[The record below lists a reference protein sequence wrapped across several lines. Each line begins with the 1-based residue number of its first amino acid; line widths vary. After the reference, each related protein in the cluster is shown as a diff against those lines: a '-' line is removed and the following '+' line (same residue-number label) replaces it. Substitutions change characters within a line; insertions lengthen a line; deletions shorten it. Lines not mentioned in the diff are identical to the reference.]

1 MKKHKLTL
9 LIITMLVFL
18 LCSCSQN
25 SPVLPSDMALSGTW
39 EDLFKGLWTGL
50 SDNYVFWDLDDAN
63 GEWDKVYE
71 EFIPKFRE
79 LGNINTSDREATKKG
94 TILLFD
100 SVKNLSDG
108 HFTMDAFGSSFSPS
122 DYRILKKEHPE
133 LSDQKVLEIIYDYY
147 EKFVGKYRLPDD
159 MLYEDSK
166 SIMENTF
173 SIPLTTTLKKTDDF
187 IDNYG
192 DLYFNWR
199 ESSEEG
205 EPMTCNALNPKI
217 QLRTPPY
224 GEAIMLYSSSHE
236 FGSVTTY
243 DGEILDFTSAD
254 AYDDLEGSFPG
265 EAIYSYGPYYPVSDL
280 SWKDEDE
287 DKKQNLDSLFSDWTL
302 CLVLSVNPE
311 YDQTDKSFRKG
322 VNLKMLALCG
332 ITKETDGSAM
342 VDYTANTVYFISSG
356 FNFLPLKDQ
365 AEMNQFLMDFHKFK
379 MNENAAGMILDMRG
393 NSGGYNADRE
403 ILFGDMFRE
412 PHLIG
417 YQKNK
422 TGAGRL
428 DLTQE
433 FPLYIYPEADFFGNE
448 FSDIASKPV
457 VVITNTATASN
468 GEITVL
474 MVNSLPNGGQT
485 GGVTMGANGTLAGDI
500 LTHNSGT
507 FSVGNYIT
515 SVYTPYGN
523 IRDTNHVSYE
533 GKGLT
538 PDEGYEENF
547 NFDAFFFEGKDSRL
561 GKAFEWIKDHR

>member
-79 LGNINTSDREATKKG
+79 LGSINTSNRKKG

-108 HFTMDAFGSSFSPS
+108 HFTMNAFGSSFSPS
-122 DYRILKKEHPE
+122 EYRILKKEHPE
-133 LSDQKVLEIIYDYY
+133 LSDQDVLEKIYDYIP
-147 EKFVGKYRLPDD
+147 KFDLLPAD

-166 SIMENTF
+166 SIMEYTF
-173 SIPLTTTLKKTDDF
+173 SIPLTTTLVKTEEF
-187 IDNYG
+187 IDKYG
-192 DLYFNWR
+192 SLYFNWGG
-199 ESSEEG
+199 ESG
-205 EPMTCNALNPKI
+205 GTMTCNAVNPNI

-224 GEAIMLYSSSHE
+224 GEAIMLYSSSHK

-243 DGEILDFTSAD
+243 DGSIQDCTSDYAFD
-254 AYDDLEGSFPG
+254 NPPAGSFQ
-265 EAIYSYGPYYPVSDL
+265 GPYYPVSDL

-322 VNLKMLALCG
+322 VNLKMLALSG

-356 FNFLPLKDQ
+356 FNFFPLKDQ
-365 AEMNQFLMDFHKFK
+365 TEMKQFLMDFHKFK

-393 NSGGYNADRE
+393 NSGGYNVDRE

-457 VVITNTATASN
+457 VVITNTATVSN

-485 GGVTMGANGTLAGDI
+485 GGVTMGANGTLDGNI
-500 LTHNSGT
+500 LTHNSGI

-538 PDEGYEENF
+538 PDKGYEENF
-547 NFDAFFFEGKDSRL
+547 NFDAFFDGKDSRL

>member
-79 LGNINTSDREATKKG
+79 LGSINTSDREATKKG

-108 HFTMDAFGSSFSPS
+108 HFTMNAFGSSFSPS

-173 SIPLTTTLKKTDDF
+173 SIPLTTALVKTEEFIKK
-187 IDNYG
+187 YG
-192 DLYFNWR
+192 SLYFNWR
-199 ESSEEG
+199 KSESG
-205 EPMTCNALNPKI
+205 ETMTCNALNPKI

-243 DGEILDFTSAD
+243 DGSIQDCTSDYAFD
-254 AYDDLEGSFPG
+254 NPPAGSFQ
-265 EAIYSYGPYYPVSDL
+265 GPYYPVSDL
-280 SWKDEDE
+280 SLE
-287 DKKQNLDSLFSDWTL
+287 DKEQYWEGKEQKLDSLFSAWTL
-302 CLVLSVNPE
+302 CLVLSVTPE
-311 YDQTDKSFRKG
+311 YDRTDKVFRKG

-356 FNFLPLKDQ
+356 FNFFPLKDQ
-365 AEMNQFLMDFHKFK
+365 AEMYRFLMDFHKFK

-457 VVITNTATASN
+457 VAITNTATVSN

-485 GGVTMGANGTLAGDI
+485 GGVTMGANGTLDGDI
-500 LTHNSGT
+500 LTFNSGR

-538 PDEGYEENF
+538 PDKGYEENF
-547 NFDAFFFEGKDSRL
+547 NKVDFFRGIDSRL

>member
-1 MKKHKLTL
+1 
-9 LIITMLVFL
+9 
-18 LCSCSQN
+18 
-25 SPVLPSDMALSGTW
+25 
-39 EDLFKGLWTGL
+39 
-50 SDNYVFWDLDDAN
+50 
-63 GEWDKVYE
+63 
-71 EFIPKFRE
+71 
-79 LGNINTSDREATKKG
+79 
-94 TILLFD
+94 
-100 SVKNLSDG
+100 
-108 HFTMDAFGSSFSPS
+108 
-122 DYRILKKEHPE
+122 
-133 LSDQKVLEIIYDYY
+133 
-147 EKFVGKYRLPDD
+147 
-159 MLYEDSK
+159 
-166 SIMENTF
+166 
-173 SIPLTTTLKKTDDF
+173 
-187 IDNYG
+187 
-192 DLYFNWR
+192 
-199 ESSEEG
+199 
-205 EPMTCNALNPKI
+205 
-217 QLRTPPY
+217 
-224 GEAIMLYSSSHE
+224 
-236 FGSVTTY
+236 
-243 DGEILDFTSAD
+243 
-254 AYDDLEGSFPG
+254 
-265 EAIYSYGPYYPVSDL
+265 
-280 SWKDEDE
+280 
-287 DKKQNLDSLFSDWTL
+287 
-302 CLVLSVNPE
+302 
-311 YDQTDKSFRKG
+311 
-322 VNLKMLALCG
+322 
-332 ITKETDGSAM
+332 M

-356 FNFLPLKDQ
+356 FNFFPLKDQ
-365 AEMNQFLMDFHKFK
+365 AEMYQFLMDFHKFK

-457 VVITNTATASN
+457 VAITNTATVSN

-538 PDEGYEENF
+538 PDKGYEENF
-547 NFDAFFFEGKDSRL
+547 NMGDFFDGKDSRL
-561 GKAFEWIKDHR
+561 GKAFEWIKDHS

>member
-9 LIITMLVFL
+9 LIITILVFL

-25 SPVLPSDMALSGTW
+25 SPVLPSDMAMSGTW

-79 LGNINTSDREATKKG
+79 LGNIDTSDLEATEKG

-108 HFTMDAFGSSFSPS
+108 HFKMNAFHKSFSPS
-122 DYRILKKEHPE
+122 DYRILKKEHPN
-133 LSDQKVLEIIYDYY
+133 LSDQKVLKILYDYY
-147 EKFVGKYRLPDD
+147 EKFFGEYPLPAD

-166 SIMENTF
+166 SIIENTF
-173 SIPLTTTLKKTDDF
+173 SIPLTTTLVKAEDY
-187 IDNYG
+187 IDEY
-192 DLYFNWR
+192 DSLYFNWR
-199 ESSEEG
+199 ESEG
-205 EPMTCNALNPKI
+205 KITCNALNPNI

-224 GEAIMLYSSSHE
+224 GEAIMLYSSSHK

-243 DGEILDFTSAD
+243 DGEILDFTSDD
-254 AYDDLEGSFPG
+254 AEAYNNPAGSFPG
-265 EAIYSYGPYYPVSDL
+265 KAIYSYGPYYPVSDL
-280 SWKDEDE
+280 SWKG
-287 DKKQNLDSLFSDWTL
+287 KVQKLDNLFSDWTL

-311 YDQTDKSFRKG
+311 YDQTDKVYRKG
-322 VNLKMLALCG
+322 VNLKMLALSG
-332 ITKETDGSAM
+332 ITKEPDGSDM

-356 FNFLPLKDQ
+356 FNFFPLKDQ
-365 AEMNQFLMDFHKFK
+365 SEMKQFLMDFHKFK

-428 DLTQE
+428 DFTQE

-485 GGVTMGANGTLAGDI
+485 GGVTIGANGTLDGNI
-500 LTHNSGT
+500 LTYNSGN

-538 PDEGYEENF
+538 PDKGYEEDF
-547 NFDAFFFEGKDSRL
+547 NFDAFFAGTDSRL

>member
-79 LGNINTSDREATKKG
+79 LGSIDTSDREATKKG

-133 LSDQKVLEIIYDYY
+133 LSDQEVLEKIYDYY
-147 EKFVGKYRLPDD
+147 ETFDLLPAD
-159 MLYEDSK
+159 MFYEDSK

-173 SIPLTTTLKKTDDF
+173 SIPLTTTLVKTEEF
-187 IDNYG
+187 IDKYG
-192 DLYFNWR
+192 SLYFNWGG
-199 ESSEEG
+199 ESG
-205 EPMTCNALNPKI
+205 GTMTCNAVNPNI

-265 EAIYSYGPYYPVSDL
+265 EAINSYGPYYPISDL
-280 SWKDEDE
+280 SWE
-287 DKKQNLDSLFSDWTL
+287 DKEQNLDSLFSDWTL

-311 YDQTDKSFRKG
+311 YDQTDKVFRKG
-322 VNLKMLALCG
+322 VNLKMLALSG

-356 FNFLPLKDQ
+356 FNFYPLKDQ
-365 AEMNQFLMDFHKFK
+365 AEMYQFLMDFHKFK

-393 NSGGYNADRE
+393 NRGGYNADRE

-457 VVITNTATASN
+457 VVITNTATLSN

-485 GGVTMGANGTLAGDI
+485 GGVTIGANGTLAGDI
-500 LTHNSGT
+500 LTLNSGT

-547 NFDAFFFEGKDSRL
+547 NLDDFFEGTDSRL
-561 GKAFEWIKDHR
+561 GKAFKWIKDHR

>member
-79 LGNINTSDREATKKG
+79 LGSIDTSDRDTTKKG

-108 HFTMDAFGSSFSPS
+108 HFTMNAFGSSFSPS

-133 LSDQKVLEIIYDYY
+133 LSDQEVLEKIYDYY
-147 EKFVGKYRLPDD
+147 ETFDLLPAD

-173 SIPLTTTLKKTDDF
+173 SIPLTTTLTTTLVKTEEF
-187 IDNYG
+187 INKYG
-192 DLYFNWR
+192 NLYFNWSG
-199 ESSEEG
+199 ESG
-205 EPMTCNALNPKI
+205 GTMTCNAVNPKI

-224 GEAIMLYSSSHE
+224 GEAIILYSSSHK

-243 DGEILDFTSAD
+243 DGSIQDCTSDYAFD
-254 AYDDLEGSFPG
+254 NPPAGSFQ
-265 EAIYSYGPYYPVSDL
+265 GPYYPVSDL
-280 SWKDEDE
+280 SWE

-302 CLVLSVNPE
+302 CLVLTVNPE
-311 YDQTDKSFRKG
+311 YDQTDKVYRYKKG
-322 VNLKMLALCG
+322 VNLKMLALSG
-332 ITKETDGSAM
+332 ITKEETDGSAM

-356 FNFLPLKDQ
+356 FNFFPLKDQ
-365 AEMNQFLMDFHKFK
+365 AEMKQFLMDFHKFK

-457 VVITNTATASN
+457 VAITNTATVSN

-485 GGVTMGANGTLAGDI
+485 GGVTMGANGTLNGDI
-500 LTHNSGT
+500 LSLNSGT

-538 PDEGYEENF
+538 PDKGYEENF
-547 NFDAFFFEGKDSRL
+547 NFDAFFAGTDSRL

>member
-25 SPVLPSDMALSGTW
+25 SPVLPSDMAQSGTW

-79 LGNINTSDREATKKG
+79 LGSIDTSDREATKKG

-108 HFTMDAFGSSFSPS
+108 HFRMDAFGSSFSPS

-133 LSDQKVLEIIYDYY
+133 LSDQEILEKIYNYID
-147 EKFVGKYRLPDD
+147 KFELLPDD

-173 SIPLTTTLKKTDDF
+173 SIPLTTTLEKTAAF
-187 IDNYG
+187 INKYG
-192 DLYFNWR
+192 SLYFNWR

-205 EPMTCNALNPKI
+205 GTMTCNALNPKI

-224 GEAIMLYSSSHE
+224 GEAIMLYSSSHKY
-236 FGSVTTY
+236 GSVTTY
-243 DGEILDFTSAD
+243 DGKILDFTSTEAFD
-254 AYDDLEGSFPG
+254 NYEVSFPG
-265 EAIYSYGPYYPVSDL
+265 EAIGPYYPVSDL
-280 SWKDEDE
+280 SWE
-287 DKKQNLDSLFSDWTL
+287 DKEQNLDSLFSDWTL

-311 YDQTDKSFRKG
+311 YDQTDKVYRKG
-322 VNLKMLALCG
+322 VNLKMLALSG

-365 AEMNQFLMDFHKFK
+365 SEMKQFLMDFHKFK

-393 NSGGYNADRE
+393 NGGGYNADRE

-485 GGVTMGANGTLAGDI
+485 GGVTIGANGTLDGNI
-500 LTHNSGT
+500 LTYNSGK

-538 PDEGYEENF
+538 PDKGYEEDF
-547 NFDAFFFEGKDSRL
+547 NLDAFFDGKDPRL
-561 GKAFEWIKDHR
+561 SKAFEWIKDHR

>member
-79 LGNINTSDREATKKG
+79 LGSINTSDREATKKG

-108 HFTMDAFGSSFSPS
+108 HFTMNAFGSSFSPS

-133 LSDQKVLEIIYDYY
+133 LSDQEVLEKIYDYY
-147 EKFVGKYRLPDD
+147 EKFYWLPDD
-159 MLYEDSK
+159 MFYEDSK

-173 SIPLTTTLKKTDDF
+173 SIPLTTTLTTTLVKTEAF
-187 IDNYG
+187 INEYG
-192 DLYFNWR
+192 DLYFNWSG
-199 ESSEEG
+199 ESG
-205 EPMTCNALNPKI
+205 GAMTCNALNPKI
-217 QLRTPPY
+217 QRRTPPY

-243 DGEILDFTSAD
+243 DGRFLDCTSDD
-254 AYDDLEGSFPG
+254 AFDNPPAGSFQ
-265 EAIYSYGPYYPVSDL
+265 GPYYPVSDL
-280 SWKDEDE
+280 SLE
-287 DKKQNLDSLFSDWTL
+287 DKEQYWEGKEQKLDSLFSDWTL

-311 YDQTDKSFRKG
+311 YDRTDKVFRKG

-356 FNFLPLKDQ
+356 FNFFPLKDQ
-365 AEMNQFLMDFHKFK
+365 AEMKQFLMDFHKFK

-457 VVITNTATASN
+457 VVITNTATVSN

-500 LTHNSGT
+500 LTYNSGI

-538 PDEGYEENF
+538 PDKGYEENF
-547 NFDAFFFEGKDSRL
+547 DSVDFFAGTDSRL

>member
-25 SPVLPSDMALSGTW
+25 SPVLPSDMAQSGTW

-79 LGNINTSDREATKKG
+79 LGSINTSDREATKKG

-108 HFTMDAFGSSFSPS
+108 HFTMNAFGSSFSPS

-133 LSDQKVLEIIYDYY
+133 LSDQEVLEKIYDYY
-147 EKFVGKYRLPDD
+147 ETFDLLPAD

-173 SIPLTTTLKKTDDF
+173 SIPLTTALVKTEEFLDK
-187 IDNYG
+187 YG
-192 DLYFNWR
+192 SLYFNWR
-199 ESSEEG
+199 ESG
-205 EPMTCNALNPKI
+205 ETMTCNAVNPKI

-224 GEAIMLYSSSHE
+224 GEAINLYSSSHE

-243 DGEILDFTSAD
+243 DGKILDCTSAE
-254 AYDDLEGSFPG
+254 AYNDPEVSFPG
-265 EAIYSYGPYYPVSDL
+265 EAIYSRGPYHPVSDL
-280 SWKDEDE
+280 SWE

-311 YDQTDKSFRKG
+311 YDRTDKVLRKG

-332 ITKETDGSAM
+332 ITKEEPDENAM

-356 FNFLPLKDQ
+356 FNFFPLKDQ
-365 AEMNQFLMDFHKFK
+365 AEMKQFLMDFHKFK

-533 GKGLT
+533 GIGLT
-538 PDEGYEENF
+538 PDEGYEEKF
-547 NFDAFFFEGKDSRL
+547 NNEAFSTGTDSRL
-561 GKAFEWIKDHR
+561 GKAFVWIKDHR

>member
-79 LGNINTSDREATKKG
+79 LGSINTSNRKKG

-108 HFTMDAFGSSFSPS
+108 HFTMNAFGSSFSPS

-133 LSDQKVLEIIYDYY
+133 LSDQDVLEKIYDYIP
-147 EKFVGKYRLPDD
+147 KFDLFPAD

-173 SIPLTTTLKKTDDF
+173 SIPLTTTLTTTLVKTEEF
-187 IDNYG
+187 INKYG
-192 DLYFNWR
+192 NLYFNWSG
-199 ESSEEG
+199 ESG
-205 EPMTCNALNPKI
+205 GTMTCNAVNPNI
-217 QLRTPPY
+217 QRRTPPY
-224 GEAIMLYSSSHE
+224 GEAIILYSSSHK

-243 DGEILDFTSAD
+243 DGRILDFTSAEEAEE
-254 AYDDLEGSFPG
+254 AYKNPPEDSFL
-265 EAIYSYGPYYPVSDL
+265 GPYYPVSDL

-287 DKKQNLDSLFSDWTL
+287 DKEQKLDSLFSDWTL
-302 CLVLSVNPE
+302 CLVLIVSPE
-311 YDQTDKSFRKG
+311 YDQTDKVYRYKKG
-322 VNLKMLALCG
+322 VNLKMLALSG
-332 ITKETDGSAM
+332 ITKEETDGSAM

-356 FNFLPLKDQ
+356 FNFFPLKDQ
-365 AEMNQFLMDFHKFK
+365 AEMKQFLMDFHKFK

-393 NSGGYNADRE
+393 NSGGYNVDRE

-457 VVITNTATASN
+457 VVITNTATVSN

-500 LTHNSGT
+500 LTFNSGT

-547 NFDAFFFEGKDSRL
+547 NKVDFFRGIDSRL

>member
-79 LGNINTSDREATKKG
+79 LGSIDRSDTREG

-108 HFTMDAFGSSFSPS
+108 HFTMNAFGSSFSPS

-133 LSDQKVLEIIYDYY
+133 LSDQEVLEKIYDYY
-147 EKFVGKYRLPDD
+147 ETFDLLPAD

-173 SIPLTTTLKKTDDF
+173 SIPLTTTLTTTLVKTEEF
-187 IDNYG
+187 INKYG
-192 DLYFNWR
+192 NLYFNWSG
-199 ESSEEG
+199 ESG
-205 EPMTCNALNPKI
+205 GTMTCNAVNPNI
-217 QLRTPPY
+217 QRRTPPY
-224 GEAIMLYSSSHE
+224 GEAIILYSSSHK

-243 DGEILDFTSAD
+243 DGRIMDFTSAEEAEEAYKNPPED
-254 AYDDLEGSFPG
+254 AFL
-265 EAIYSYGPYYPVSDL
+265 GPYYPVSDL

-287 DKKQNLDSLFSDWTL
+287 DKEQKLDSLFSDWTL
-302 CLVLSVNPE
+302 CLVLIVSPE
-311 YDQTDKSFRKG
+311 YDQTDKVYRYKKG
-322 VNLKMLALCG
+322 VNLKMLALSG
-332 ITKETDGSAM
+332 ITKEETDGSAM

-356 FNFLPLKDQ
+356 FNFFPLKDQ
-365 AEMNQFLMDFHKFK
+365 AEMYQFLMDFHKFK

-457 VVITNTATASN
+457 VVITNTATVSN

-538 PDEGYEENF
+538 PDKGYEEDF
-547 NFDAFFFEGKDSRL
+547 NLDAFFDGKDSRL
-561 GKAFEWIKDHR
+561 SKAFEWIKDHR

>member
-25 SPVLPSDMALSGTW
+25 SPVLPSDMAMSGTW

-79 LGNINTSDREATKKG
+79 LGNIDTSDRVATKKG

-108 HFTMDAFGSSFSPS
+108 HFKMDAFGSSFSPS

-147 EKFVGKYRLPDD
+147 EKFVGEYRLPDD

-173 SIPLTTTLKKTDDF
+173 SIPLTTTLEKTDDF

-199 ESSEEG
+199 DESG
-205 EPMTCNALNPKI
+205 GTMTCNALNPKI

-224 GEAIMLYSSSHE
+224 GEAIMLYSSSHKY
-236 FGSVTTY
+236 GSVTTY
-243 DGEILDFTSAD
+243 DGKILDFTSTEAFD
-254 AYDDLEGSFPG
+254 NYEVSFPG
-265 EAIYSYGPYYPVSDL
+265 EAIGPYYPVSDL
-280 SWKDEDE
+280 SWE
-287 DKKQNLDSLFSDWTL
+287 DKEQKLDSLFSDWTL

-311 YDQTDKSFRKG
+311 YDQTDKVFRKG
-322 VNLKMLALCG
+322 VNMKMLALSG

-365 AEMNQFLMDFHKFK
+365 AEMKQFLMDFHKFK

-393 NSGGYNADRE
+393 NGGGYNADRE
-403 ILFGDMFRE
+403 ILFGDIFRE

-433 FPLYIYPEADFFGNE
+433 FPLYIYPEADFYGNE
-448 FSDIASKPV
+448 FSGIASKPV

-468 GEITVL
+468 GEITVF
-474 MVNSLPNGGQT
+474 MVKSLPNGGQT
-485 GGVTMGANGTLAGDI
+485 GGVTIGANGTLAGDI
-500 LTHNSGT
+500 LTYNSGK
-507 FSVGNYIT
+507 FSVGKYIT

-538 PDEGYEENF
+538 PDKGYEENF
-547 NFDAFFFEGKDSRL
+547 NSVDFFLGKDSRL
-561 GKAFEWIKDHR
+561 GKAFEWIKDHS

>member
-1 MKKHKLTL
+1 MKKHKLSL

-79 LGNINTSDREATKKG
+79 LGSIDTSNREATKKG

-133 LSDQKVLEIIYDYY
+133 LSDQEALEILYDYY
-147 EKFVGKYRLPDD
+147 VNFDKFPADIF
-159 MLYEDSK
+159 YEDSK
-166 SIMENTF
+166 SIMEYTF
-173 SIPLTTTLKKTDDF
+173 SIPLTTTLTTTLVKTEAF
-187 IDNYG
+187 INEYG
-192 DLYFNWR
+192 DLYFNWSG
-199 ESSEEG
+199 ESG
-205 EPMTCNALNPKI
+205 GAMTCNALNPKI
-217 QLRTPPY
+217 QRRTPPY

-287 DKKQNLDSLFSDWTL
+287 DKKQNLDNLFSDWTL

-365 AEMNQFLMDFHKFK
+365 AEMYQFLMDFHKFK
-379 MNENAAGMILDMRG
+379 MNEKAAGMILDMRG
-393 NSGGYNADRE
+393 NRGGYNADRE

-457 VVITNTATASN
+457 VVITNTATFSN

-474 MVNSLPNGGQT
+474 MVNSLQNGGQT
-485 GGVTMGANGTLAGDI
+485 GGVTMGANGTLDGDI
-500 LTHNSGT
+500 LTFNSGR

-523 IRDTNHVSYE
+523 IRDINHVSYE

-547 NFDAFFFEGKDSRL
+547 NFDAFFAGTDSRL

>member
-79 LGNINTSDREATKKG
+79 LGSINTSNRKKG

-108 HFTMDAFGSSFSPS
+108 HFRMDAFGSSFSPS

-133 LSDQKVLEIIYDYY
+133 LSDQKVLEILYDYY
-147 EKFVGKYRLPDD
+147 EKFDWLPAD

-173 SIPLTTTLKKTDDF
+173 SIPLTTDLEKTDDF
-187 IDNYG
+187 INEYG
-192 DLYFNWR
+192 SLYFNWR
-199 ESSEEG
+199 KFG
-205 EPMTCNALNPKI
+205 ETMTCNALNPKI
-217 QLRTPPY
+217 QLRTPAY

-236 FGSVTTY
+236 FGSVTTS
-243 DGEILDFTSAD
+243 DGSIQNCTSDD
-254 AYDDLEGSFPG
+254 AFNNPPEGSFP
-265 EAIYSYGPYYPVSDL
+265 GPYYPVSDL
-280 SWKDEDE
+280 SWEDEDE
-287 DKKQNLDSLFSDWTL
+287 DKEQNLDNIFSDWTL
-302 CLVLSVNPE
+302 CLVLSVSPE
-311 YDQTDKSFRKG
+311 YDQTGYKKG
-322 VNLKMLALCG
+322 VNLKMQALSG
-332 ITKETDGSAM
+332 ITKETDGSATM

-365 AEMNQFLMDFHKFK
+365 AEMYQFLMDFHKFK

-393 NSGGYNADRE
+393 NSGGYNVDRE

-433 FPLYIYPEADFFGNE
+433 FPLYIYPEADFFGNK

-457 VVITNTATASN
+457 VVITNTATLSN

-485 GGVTMGANGTLAGDI
+485 GGVTMGANGTLNGDI
-500 LTHNSGT
+500 LSLNSGT

-538 PDEGYEENF
+538 PDKGYEENF
-547 NFDAFFFEGKDSRL
+547 NFDAFFAGTDSRL

>member
-25 SPVLPSDMALSGTW
+25 SPVLPSDMAQSGTW

-133 LSDQKVLEIIYDYY
+133 LSDQEVLEKIYDYY
-147 EKFVGKYRLPDD
+147 EKFDLLPAD
-159 MLYEDSK
+159 MVYEDSK

-173 SIPLTTTLKKTDDF
+173 SIPLTTALEKTAAF
-187 IDNYG
+187 INEYG
-192 DLYFNWR
+192 SLYFNWR
-199 ESSEEG
+199 ESSG
-205 EPMTCNALNPKI
+205 GTMTCNALNPKI

-243 DGEILDFTSAD
+243 DGTILHCTSAE
-254 AYDDLEGSFPG
+254 AYNNPEVSFPG
-265 EAIYSYGPYYPVSDL
+265 EAIYSKGPYHPVSDL
-280 SWKDEDE
+280 SWE
-287 DKKQNLDSLFSDWTL
+287 DKEQKLDSLFSDWTL

-311 YDQTDKSFRKG
+311 YDQTDKVFRKG
-322 VNLKMLALCG
+322 VNLKMLALSG
-332 ITKETDGSAM
+332 ITKEETDGNAK

-365 AEMNQFLMDFHKFK
+365 SEMKQFLMDFHKFK

-485 GGVTMGANGTLAGDI
+485 GGVTMGANGTLDGNI
-500 LTHNSGT
+500 LTYNSGK
-507 FSVGNYIT
+507 FSVGKHIT
-515 SVYTPYGN
+515 SVYTPFGN

>member
-133 LSDQKVLEIIYDYY
+133 LSDQEVLEKIYDYY
-147 EKFVGKYRLPDD
+147 EKFDLLPAD
-159 MLYEDSK
+159 MVYEDSK

-173 SIPLTTTLKKTDDF
+173 SIPLTTTLVKTEDY
-187 IDNYG
+187 IDEY
-192 DLYFNWR
+192 DSLYFKW
-199 ESSEEG
+199 SGSG
-205 EPMTCNALNPKI
+205 TTMTCNALNPNI

-243 DGEILDFTSAD
+243 DGRILDFTSTEAFD
-254 AYDDLEGSFPG
+254 NYEVSFPG
-265 EAIYSYGPYYPVSDL
+265 EAIGPYYPVSDL
-280 SWKDEDE
+280 SWE

-311 YDQTDKSFRKG
+311 YDQTDKVFRKG
-322 VNLKMLALCG
+322 VNLKMLALSG

-365 AEMNQFLMDFHKFK
+365 AEMKQFLMDFHKFK

-457 VVITNTATASN
+457 VVITNTATVSN

-500 LTHNSGT
+500 LTLNSGT

-538 PDEGYEENF
+538 PDEGYEEKF
-547 NFDAFFFEGKDSRL
+547 NFDAFFDGTDSRL

>member
-18 LCSCSQN
+18 LCSCSQY

-79 LGNINTSDREATKKG
+79 LGSIDTSDREATKKG

-108 HFTMDAFGSSFSPS
+108 HFTMNAFGSSFSPS

-133 LSDQKVLEIIYDYY
+133 LSDQEVLEKIYDYY
-147 EKFVGKYRLPDD
+147 ETFDLLPAD

-173 SIPLTTTLKKTDDF
+173 SIPLTTALVKTEEFLDK
-187 IDNYG
+187 YG
-192 DLYFNWR
+192 SLYFNWR
-199 ESSEEG
+199 ESG
-205 EPMTCNALNPKI
+205 ETMTCNAVNPKI

-224 GEAIMLYSSSHE
+224 GEAINLYSSSHE

-243 DGEILDFTSAD
+243 DGKILDCTSAE
-254 AYDDLEGSFPG
+254 AYNDPEVSFPG
-265 EAIYSYGPYYPVSDL
+265 EAIYSRGPYHPVSDL
-280 SWKDEDE
+280 SWE

-302 CLVLSVNPE
+302 CLVLTVNPE

-322 VNLKMLALCG
+322 VNLKMLALSG

-356 FNFLPLKDQ
+356 FNFFPLKDQ
-365 AEMNQFLMDFHKFK
+365 AEMYQFLMDFHKFK

-457 VVITNTATASN
+457 VVITNTATVSN

-538 PDEGYEENF
+538 PDKGYEENF
-547 NFDAFFFEGKDSRL
+547 NFDAFFAGTDSRL

>member
-79 LGNINTSDREATKKG
+79 LGSIDTSDREATKKG

-108 HFTMDAFGSSFSPS
+108 HFTMNAFGSSFSPS

-133 LSDQKVLEIIYDYY
+133 LSDQEVLERIYDYIP
-147 EKFVGKYRLPDD
+147 KFDLLPAD

-173 SIPLTTTLKKTDDF
+173 SIPLTTTLTTTLVNTEEF
-187 IDNYG
+187 INKYG
-192 DLYFNWR
+192 KLYFNWR
-199 ESSEEG
+199 ESDEEEG
-205 EPMTCNALNPKI
+205 KIICDTLNPNI

-243 DGEILDFTSAD
+243 DGRILDFTSAD
-254 AYDDLEGSFPG
+254 AEAYKNPDVSFPG
-265 EAIYSYGPYYPVSDL
+265 EEIYSYGPYYPVSDL
-280 SWKDEDE
+280 SWKGKEQ
-287 DKKQNLDSLFSDWTL
+287 KLDDIFSDWTL

-311 YDQTDKSFRKG
+311 YDQTDKVFRKG
-322 VNLKMLALCG
+322 VNLKMLALSG

-356 FNFLPLKDQ
+356 FNFFPLKDQ
-365 AEMNQFLMDFHKFK
+365 AEMYQFLMDFHKFK

-485 GGVTMGANGTLAGDI
+485 GGVTIGANGTLDGNI
-500 LTHNSGT
+500 LTYNSGK
-507 FSVGNYIT
+507 FSVGKYIT

-538 PDEGYEENF
+538 PDKGYEENF
-547 NFDAFFFEGKDSRL
+547 NFDAFFAGTDSRL

>member
-1 MKKHKLTL
+1 MKKHTLTL

-79 LGNINTSDREATKKG
+79 LGSIDTSDREATKKG

-108 HFTMDAFGSSFSPS
+108 HFTMNAFGSSFSPS

-133 LSDQKVLEIIYDYY
+133 LSDQEVLEKIYDYY
-147 EKFVGKYRLPDD
+147 ETFDLLPAD
-159 MLYEDSK
+159 MFYEDSK
-166 SIMENTF
+166 SIMEYTF
-173 SIPLTTTLKKTDDF
+173 SIPLTTTLTTTLVKTEEF
-187 IDNYG
+187 IDKYG
-192 DLYFNWR
+192 SLYFNWGG
-199 ESSEEG
+199 ESG
-205 EPMTCNALNPKI
+205 GTMTCNAVNPNI

-243 DGEILDFTSAD
+243 DGSIQNCTSDD
-254 AYDDLEGSFPG
+254 AFDNPPAGSFQ
-265 EAIYSYGPYYPVSDL
+265 GPYYPVSDL
-280 SWKDEDE
+280 SWD
-287 DKKQNLDSLFSDWTL
+287 DKEQKLNSLFSDWTL

-332 ITKETDGSAM
+332 ITKETDGNAM
-342 VDYTANTVYFISSG
+342 VDYTANTVYFLSSG

-365 AEMNQFLMDFHKFK
+365 AEMKQFLMDFHKFK

-393 NSGGYNADRE
+393 NRGGYNADRE

-457 VVITNTATASN
+457 VVITNTATFSN

-500 LTHNSGT
+500 LSYNSGI
-507 FSVGNYIT
+507 FRVGNYIT

-547 NFDAFFFEGKDSRL
+547 NFDDFFAGTDSRL
-561 GKAFEWIKDHR
+561 GKAFKWIKDHR

>member
-1 MKKHKLTL
+1 
-9 LIITMLVFL
+9 
-18 LCSCSQN
+18 
-25 SPVLPSDMALSGTW
+25 
-39 EDLFKGLWTGL
+39 
-50 SDNYVFWDLDDAN
+50 
-63 GEWDKVYE
+63 
-71 EFIPKFRE
+71 
-79 LGNINTSDREATKKG
+79 
-94 TILLFD
+94 
-100 SVKNLSDG
+100 
-108 HFTMDAFGSSFSPS
+108 
-122 DYRILKKEHPE
+122 
-133 LSDQKVLEIIYDYY
+133 
-147 EKFVGKYRLPDD
+147 
-159 MLYEDSK
+159 
-166 SIMENTF
+166 
-173 SIPLTTTLKKTDDF
+173 
-187 IDNYG
+187 
-192 DLYFNWR
+192 
-199 ESSEEG
+199 
-205 EPMTCNALNPKI
+205 
-217 QLRTPPY
+217 
-224 GEAIMLYSSSHE
+224 MLYSSSHE

-265 EAIYSYGPYYPVSDL
+265 EAINSYGPYYPISDL
-280 SWKDEDE
+280 SWE
-287 DKKQNLDSLFSDWTL
+287 DKEQNLDSLFSDWTL

-356 FNFLPLKDQ
+356 FNFYPLKDQ
-365 AEMNQFLMDFHKFK
+365 AEMYQFLMDFHKFK

-393 NSGGYNADRE
+393 NRGGYNADRE

-457 VVITNTATASN
+457 VVITNTATLSN

-485 GGVTMGANGTLAGDI
+485 GGVTIGANGTLAGDI
-500 LTHNSGT
+500 LTLNSGT

-547 NFDAFFFEGKDSRL
+547 NFDAFFAGTDSRL

>member
-79 LGNINTSDREATKKG
+79 LGSINTSNRKKG

-108 HFTMDAFGSSFSPS
+108 HFTMDAFGYSFSPS
-122 DYRILKKEHPE
+122 EYRILKKEHPE
-133 LSDQKVLEIIYDYY
+133 LSDQEVLEIIYDYY
-147 EKFVGKYRLPDD
+147 EKFDRLPAD
-159 MLYEDSK
+159 MVYEDSK

-173 SIPLTTTLKKTDDF
+173 SIPLTTTLVKTDDF
-187 IDNYG
+187 IAKYG
-192 DLYFNWR
+192 SLYFKWD
-199 ESSEEG
+199 ESG
-205 EPMTCNALNPKI
+205 KCNALNPKI
-217 QLRTPPY
+217 QLRTPAY
-224 GEAIMLYSSSHE
+224 GEAIMLYSSSHP
-236 FGSVTTY
+236 
-243 DGEILDFTSAD
+243 
-254 AYDDLEGSFPG
+254 EGS
-265 EAIYSYGPYYPVSDL
+265 SYGPYYPISDL
-280 SWKDEDE
+280 IWEGKVQ
-287 DKKQNLDSLFSDWTL
+287 KLDNIFSDWTL
-302 CLVLSVNPE
+302 CLVLSVSPE
-311 YDQTDKSFRKG
+311 YDQTGYKKG
-322 VNLKMLALCG
+322 VNLKMLALSG
-332 ITKETDGSAM
+332 ITKETDGSATM

-365 AEMNQFLMDFHKFK
+365 AEMKQFLMDFHKFK

-393 NSGGYNADRE
+393 NGGGYNSDRE

-433 FPLYIYPEADFFGNE
+433 FPLYIYPEADFYGNE

-468 GEITVL
+468 GEITVF
-474 MVNSLPNGGQT
+474 MVKSLPNGGQT
-485 GGVTMGANGTLAGDI
+485 GGVTIGANGTLAGDI
-500 LTHNSGT
+500 LTYNSGK
-507 FSVGNYIT
+507 FSVGKYIT

-538 PDEGYEENF
+538 PDKGYEENF
-547 NFDAFFFEGKDSRL
+547 NFDAFFEGKDPRL
-561 GKAFEWIKDHR
+561 VKAFEWIKDHR

>member
-79 LGNINTSDREATKKG
+79 LGSIDTSDRDTTKKG

-108 HFTMDAFGSSFSPS
+108 HFTMNAFGSSFSPS

-133 LSDQKVLEIIYDYY
+133 LSDQEVLEKIYDYY
-147 EKFVGKYRLPDD
+147 ETFDLLPAD

-173 SIPLTTTLKKTDDF
+173 SIPLTTALVKTEEFLDK
-187 IDNYG
+187 YG
-192 DLYFNWR
+192 SLYFNWR
-199 ESSEEG
+199 ESG
-205 EPMTCNALNPKI
+205 ETMTCNAVNPKI

-224 GEAIMLYSSSHE
+224 GEAIMLYSSSHK

-243 DGEILDFTSAD
+243 DGRILDFTSAEEAEE
-254 AYDDLEGSFPG
+254 AYKNPPEDSFL
-265 EAIYSYGPYYPVSDL
+265 GPYYPVSDL

-287 DKKQNLDSLFSDWTL
+287 DKEQKLDSLFSDWTL

-311 YDQTDKSFRKG
+311 YDQTDKVYRYKKS
-322 VNLKMLALCG
+322 VNPKMLALCG
-332 ITKETDGSAM
+332 ITKEEPDENAM

-356 FNFLPLKDQ
+356 FNFFPLKDQ
-365 AEMNQFLMDFHKFK
+365 AEMKQFLMDFHKFK

-457 VVITNTATASN
+457 VVITNTATVSN

-485 GGVTMGANGTLAGDI
+485 GGVTKGANGTTAGDI
-500 LTHNSGT
+500 LTLNSGT

-547 NFDAFFFEGKDSRL
+547 NFDAFFAGTDSRL
-561 GKAFEWIKDHR
+561 GKAFKWIKDHR

>member
-18 LCSCSQN
+18 LCSCSQY

-79 LGNINTSDREATKKG
+79 LGSIDTSDRDTTKKG

-108 HFTMDAFGSSFSPS
+108 HFTMNAFGSSFSPS

-133 LSDQKVLEIIYDYY
+133 LSDQEILEKIYDYDI
-147 EKFVGKYRLPDD
+147 FDLLPAD

-173 SIPLTTTLKKTDDF
+173 SIPLTTTLTTTLVKTEEF
-187 IDNYG
+187 INKYG
-192 DLYFNWR
+192 NLYFNWSG
-199 ESSEEG
+199 ESG
-205 EPMTCNALNPKI
+205 GTMTCNAVNPNI
-217 QLRTPPY
+217 QRRTPPY
-224 GEAIMLYSSSHE
+224 GEAIILYSSSHK

-243 DGEILDFTSAD
+243 DGRILDFTSAEEAEE
-254 AYDDLEGSFPG
+254 AYKNPPEDSFL
-265 EAIYSYGPYYPVSDL
+265 GPYYPVSDL

-287 DKKQNLDSLFSDWTL
+287 DKEQKLDSLFSDWTL
-302 CLVLSVNPE
+302 CLVLIVSPE
-311 YDQTDKSFRKG
+311 YDQTDEVYRYKKG
-322 VNLKMLALCG
+322 VNPKMLALCG

-356 FNFLPLKDQ
+356 FNFFRLKDQ
-365 AEMNQFLMDFHKFK
+365 AEMKQFLMDFHKFK

-457 VVITNTATASN
+457 VAITNTATVSN

-538 PDEGYEENF
+538 PDKGYEENF
-547 NFDAFFFEGKDSRL
+547 NKVDFFRGIDSRL

>member
-1 MKKHKLTL
+1 M
-9 LIITMLVFL
+9 
-18 LCSCSQN
+18 
-25 SPVLPSDMALSGTW
+25 
-39 EDLFKGLWTGL
+39 E
-50 SDNYVFWDLDDAN
+50 
-63 GEWDKVYE
+63 
-71 EFIPKFRE
+71 
-79 LGNINTSDREATKKG
+79 
-94 TILLFD
+94 IL
-100 SVKNLSDG
+100 
-108 HFTMDAFGSSFSPS
+108 
-122 DYRILKKEHPE
+122 
-133 LSDQKVLEIIYDYY
+133 YDYY
-147 EKFVGKYRLPDD
+147 VNFDKFPADIF
-159 MLYEDSK
+159 YEDSK
-166 SIMENTF
+166 SIMEYTF
-173 SIPLTTTLKKTDDF
+173 SIPLTTTLTTTLVKTEEF
-187 IDNYG
+187 INKYG
-192 DLYFNWR
+192 NLYFNWSG
-199 ESSEEG
+199 ESG
-205 EPMTCNALNPKI
+205 GTMTCNAVNPNI

-243 DGEILDFTSAD
+243 DGSIQDCTSDYAFD
-254 AYDDLEGSFPG
+254 NPPAGSFQ
-265 EAIYSYGPYYPVSDL
+265 GPYYPVSDL

-287 DKKQNLDSLFSDWTL
+287 DKEQKLDSLFSDWTL

-311 YDQTDKSFRKG
+311 YDRTDKVFRKG
-322 VNLKMLALCG
+322 VNPKMLALCG
-332 ITKETDGSAM
+332 ITKETDGNAM

-365 AEMNQFLMDFHKFK
+365 AEMKQFLMDFHKFK

-457 VVITNTATASN
+457 VAITNTATVSN

-500 LTHNSGT
+500 LTLNSGT

-538 PDEGYEENF
+538 PDKGYEENF
-547 NFDAFFFEGKDSRL
+547 NFDAFFAGTDSRL
-561 GKAFEWIKDHR
+561 GKAFEWIKDHS